1 MLMKTVIS
9 AIALAGA
16 TLALSV
22 AGGPSASAQN
32 ASATPN
38 FGSVRLSAGFSPDP
52 HTVRVVAGGSID
64 AYDDTPLPA
73 ACVGKI
79 SDAPDYRVTYAAG
92 DFPLV
97 FRTIASEDT
106 TLVING
112 PDGEWSCDD
121 DSYGDGDAQVVFRKP
136 RSGVYD
142 VWVGTFGDSPVTASL
157 RITETP

>member
-9 AIALAGA
+9 AIAMASA

-38 FGSVRLSAGFSPDP
+38 FGSARLSAGFSPDP

-64 AYDDTPLPA
+64 AYDETPLPT

-79 SDAPDYRVTYAAG
+79 SSAPDYRVTYSAG
-92 DFPLV
+92 AFPLV
-97 FRTIASEDT
+97 FRTVASEDT

-136 RSGVYD
+136 QSGVYD

>member
-1 MLMKTVIS
+1 MKSVVS
-9 AIALAGA
+9 AFAVASA
-16 TLALSV
+16 SLALSV
-22 AGGPSASAQN
+22 ACGPSASAQN

-38 FGSVRLSAGFSPDP
+38 FGSTRLSAGFSPDP

-64 AYDDTPLPA
+64 AYDDTPLPT

-79 SDAPDYRVTYAAG
+79 SDAPDYRVTYTAG
-92 DFPLV
+92 SFPLV

-136 RSGVYD
+136 QSGVYD